1 MNKYTVYEVYLK
13 IIANSFVHSYVY
25 TKSAQKR
32 DELEQTNIGLQE
44 LSTTDELT
52 KILNRRGFMEVAQ
65 REIDFASDLKL
76 GGSVFFFDLDGL
88 KKINDTWGHS
98 IGDKAIQV
106 AARVLRDSFQTSDIV
121 GRLSGD
127 EFAVISPGFIKTNA
141 EFIRGRIADLSEKY
155 SKEENLPFVVSTS
168 LGIVQFDEE
177 NHDIDKL
184 LFKADKELYKEKKI
198 KHSRD

>member
-1 MNKYTVYEVYLK
+1 M
-13 IIANSFVHSYVY
+13 
-25 TKSAQKR
+25 
-32 DELEQTNIGLQE
+32 
-44 LSTTDELT
+44 
-52 KILNRRGFMEVAQ
+52 
-65 REIDFASDLKL
+65 
-76 GGSVFFFDLDGL
+76 DGL
-88 KKINDTWGHS
+88 KKINDTWGHET
-98 IGDKAIQV
+98 GDLAIKTE
-106 AARVLRDSFQTSDIV
+106 AKVLRAAFRDSDMV

-184 LFKADKELYKEKKI
+184 LFKADKELYKEKEI